1 MGILNTVSREY
12 SYFKF
17 FLQLVGRS
25 RKFDKKKSTTVAD
38 IMEEQVDKS
47 PDSIAIEFEEKKYT
61 YRQMDDEANQ
71 IANWAISKGYK
82 TGDAISLLMENKPEY
97 IFTWFGL
104 AKIGVTVAC
113 LNNNIKSKSLA
124 HCIKK
129 SESKSLIIS
138 SDLMENLSSAQ
149 SYIEDDLDV
158 YVAGKEVQ
166 GYESLSNSYNEEG
179 KSRPDNTCLLYTS
192 PSPRDS

>member
-1 MGILNTVSREY
+1 MVIFNTVSREY

-17 FLQLVGRS
+17 FLQLVGRY

-166 GYESLSNSYNEEG
+166 GY
-179 KSRPDNTCLLYTS
+179 
-192 PSPRDS
+192 

>member
-1 MGILNTVSREY
+1 MEHYLQNQELVLQQQI
-12 SYFKF
+12 F

-47 PDSIAIEFEEKKYT
+47 PDSVAIEFEEKKYT

-97 IFTWFGL
+97 IFT
-104 AKIGVTVAC
+104 
-113 LNNNIKSKSLA
+113 
-124 HCIKK
+124 
-129 SESKSLIIS
+129 
-138 SDLMENLSSAQ
+138 
-149 SYIEDDLDV
+149 
-158 YVAGKEVQ
+158 
-166 GYESLSNSYNEEG
+166 
-179 KSRPDNTCLLYTS
+179 
-192 PSPRDS
+192 

>member
-1 MGILNTVSREY
+1 MSGNISRQIHLDFHCSEFIN
-12 SYFKF
+12 SIGK
-17 FLQLVGRS
+17 
-25 RKFDKKKSTTVAD
+25 KFDKKKSTTVAD

-104 AKIGVTVAC
+104 AKIGVTVARFEKV
-113 LNNNIKSKSLA
+113 IRKVHA
-124 HCIKK
+124 
-129 SESKSLIIS
+129 
-138 SDLMENLSSAQ
+138 
-149 SYIEDDLDV
+149 
-158 YVAGKEVQ
+158 
-166 GYESLSNSYNEEG
+166 
-179 KSRPDNTCLLYTS
+179 
-192 PSPRDS
+192 